1 MTSSVLEDTSTEN
14 FAGQVVNQLKQDILN
29 GYFAPGE
36 KLRMARLKERYHVG
50 VSPLREALSQ
60 LMVEQLVVVENQR
73 GFRVHPISKAEL
85 TDIYHT
91 RAHIEALCVRLAI
104 EKGDDAWEAG
114 IIASAHQLKKAAP
127 LLSDS
132 LNKADNLEEARHS
145 MAQWEALHHNFHS
158 AITAGCLS
166 PTLLDVRHS
175 LYEKASRYRNLWLKQ
190 YMVNN
195 QVFDANQKDHDALMN
210 ALLERNTELACQLV
224 YEHLL
229 GPYKLLH
236 NSEFEHAQ

>member
-1 MTSSVLEDTSTEN
+1 MASHALQNSTEN
-14 FAGQVVNQLKQDILN
+14 FAGQVVSQLKQDILE
-29 GYFAPGE
+29 GFFAPGE
-36 KLRMARLKERYHVG
+36 KLRMARLKERYNVG

-60 LMVEQLVVVENQR
+60 LLVEQLVVVENQR
-73 GFRVHPISKAEL
+73 GFRVHPISKDEL
-85 TDIYHT
+85 ADIYHT
-91 RAHIEALCVRLAI
+91 RAHIESLCVKLAI
-104 EKGDDAWEAG
+104 AHGDDAWEAG

-127 LLSDS
+127 LLNES
-132 LNKADNLEEARHS
+132 LKQAGNLEEARSS
-145 MAQWEALHHNFHS
+145 MQQWEALHHNFHS
-158 AITAGCLS
+158 AITTGCQS
-166 PTLLDVRHS
+166 PTLLDVRHG

-236 NSEFEHAQ
+236 NSEFEHAE

>member
-1 MTSSVLEDTSTEN
+1 MTSRALDDNRTEN
-14 FAGQVVNQLKQDILN
+14 FAGQVVSQLKQDILS
-29 GYFAPGE
+29 GFFAPGE
-36 KLRMARLKERYHVG
+36 KLKMARLKERYNVG

-104 EKGDDAWEAG
+104 EQGDDIWEAN
-114 IIASAHQLKKAAP
+114 IIACDHQLKKAAS
-127 LLSDS
+127 LLNESIKQA
-132 LNKADNLEEARHS
+132 NTLEDARHS
-145 MAQWEALHHNFHS
+145 MQQWETLHHNFHS
-158 AITAGCLS
+158 AITAGCHS

-195 QVFDANQKDHDALMN
+195 QVFDANQKDHDALLK
-210 ALLERNTELACQLV
+210 ALLNRDSERACQLV

-236 NSEFEHAQ
+236 TSEFEHA

>member
-1 MTSSVLEDTSTEN
+1 MATSTQEDASTDS
-14 FAGQVVNQLKQDILN
+14 FAGQVVSQLKQDILN

-36 KLRMARLKERYHVG
+36 KLRMARLKERNLVG

-60 LMVEQLVVVENQR
+60 LIVEQLVVVENQR

-85 TDIYHT
+85 SDIYHT

-114 IIASAHQLKKAAP
+114 ILASAHQLKKAAP
-127 LLSDS
+127 LLSES
-132 LNKADNLEEARHS
+132 LANANNLEDARHS
-145 MAQWEALHHNFHS
+145 ITQWEALHHNFHS
-158 AITAGCLS
+158 AITSGCQS
-166 PTLLDVRHS
+166 PALLDVRRG

-190 YMVNN
+190 HMVNN

>member
-1 MTSSVLEDTSTEN
+1 MANSVLEDSPTEN
-14 FAGQVVNQLKQDILN
+14 FAGQVVNQLKQDILS
-29 GYFAPGE
+29 GFFAPGE

-60 LMVEQLVVVENQR
+60 LIVEQLVIVENQR

-104 EKGDDAWEAG
+104 EQGDDAWEAG

-127 LLSDS
+127 LLNAS
-132 LNKADNLEEARHS
+132 LQHSDNLEDARKN
-145 MAQWEALHHNFHS
+145 MQLWEELHHNFHS
-158 AITAGCLS
+158 AITAGCHS

-190 YMVNN
+190 HMVNN
-195 QVFDANQKDHDALMN
+195 QVFDANQKDHDALME
-210 ALLERNTELACQLV
+210 ALLSRNSELACTLV

-229 GPYKLLH
+229 EPYKLLH
-236 NSEFEHAQ
+236 TSEF